1 VAGPVRDWNFRF
13 GIELDGGR
21 SRFYRVR
28 SAARLPQLYVER
40 GGLDKYVHM
49 SLHKSGQ
56 WHLKVKHRHRHQ
68 MVATGGDSPRFTR
81 AVLIVQPAAVA
92 TVDQSETPADAVLI
106 PMNAGEDL
114 PVHFDVYLERPGA
127 NLASWPGKNAMNT
140 VLVGRGPLADGA
152 GTCCVVALHGDVESG
167 PVTLPAPE
175 PNEVERMRADIAR
188 GDRYMTLFAPQADG
202 AMGLIDGRVELNV
215 TEAEAP

>member
-1 VAGPVRDWNFRF
+1 
-13 GIELDGGR
+13 
-21 SRFYRVR
+21 
-28 SAARLPQLYVER
+28 
-40 GGLDKYVHM
+40 
-49 SLHKSGQ
+49 
-56 WHLKVKHRHRHQ
+56 

-152 GTCCVVALHGDVESG
+152 GTCCVVARHGDVESG